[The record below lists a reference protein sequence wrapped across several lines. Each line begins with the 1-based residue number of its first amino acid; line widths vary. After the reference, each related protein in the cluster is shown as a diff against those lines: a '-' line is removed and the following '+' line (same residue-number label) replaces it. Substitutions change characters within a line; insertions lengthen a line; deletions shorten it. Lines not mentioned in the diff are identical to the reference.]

1 MSSSYQYIVVRNLM
15 ENYLHGNTTG
25 FISRNPAKLIL
36 LLWLFWISLSELQTK
51 LTSKIALNNVNRYV
65 PVKCTYAKN
74 RSLGNCLCPKIDGK
88 FKTFSCHCHTH
99 QKNKA
104 CGSYFCS
111 CVNRTTQT
119 NYINCIC
126 KSPVESLTVKCNV
139 ISNTNTIKVGF
150 LMPFTEITSTYELG
164 SYYHSA
170 VLFAIDYINNNK
182 FLLGNHSLGLVWGG
196 TECKKNKTVT
206 LTMKMIQE
214 QRVDAIIAVG
224 CERCLETDAIAGSN
238 NIPILSTVRVTNF
251 IIVLYRFFLVLLCL
265 VFFQKKT
272 KM

>member
-1 MSSSYQYIVVRNLM
+1 
-15 ENYLHGNTTG
+15 
-25 FISRNPAKLIL
+25 
-36 LLWLFWISLSELQTK
+36 
-51 LTSKIALNNVNRYV
+51 
-65 PVKCTYAKN
+65 
-74 RSLGNCLCPKIDGK
+74 
-88 FKTFSCHCHTH
+88 
-99 QKNKA
+99 
-104 CGSYFCS
+104 
-111 CVNRTTQT
+111 
-119 NYINCIC
+119 
-126 KSPVESLTVKCNV
+126 
-139 ISNTNTIKVGF
+139 
-150 LMPFTEITSTYELG
+150 MPFTEITSTYELG

-272 KM
+272 KMWYPSLALELLSMLELNNYNNNDNDLRKSLIII